1 VADKQ
6 IIPFGEFAPDRS
18 VISGQSPMIKGV
30 LPLSGRYAPL
40 PDLQQVRAGSMLN
53 DRCLGGKS
61 FYDKASQA
69 SVTFLADHGR
79 LYRVIGKVPSD
90 VSKSAGYS
98 FSFDWGVAF
107 EQFGDNIVAVGRGV
121 TPQRYVFGSSSLFA
135 DLANAPTGDTVFRIR
150 NHLFICEGNV
160 VNCSG
165 FNNITIWD
173 PSTPGAQAFQNEV
186 NQANGLIVAGW
197 GGEQG
202 AIFQERGIVRLTYT
216 GAAAPFIFDEVEGGR
231 GVCGPNAWSPWG
243 KIAFCAAEDGFYT
256 FDGLAATPIGADRV
270 DRYFASRLNYGYR
283 HRVWASI
290 DAKRKCWMVAFPT
303 EGAIEPNEVLI
314 YSWSDNKWTWD
325 EFDSQYGFEMHREPV
340 DADDEAG
347 LIELFGTADAD
358 DPVFDTISADSPLF
372 RESRAEWAVING
384 DRKLCQFTGANRAAD
399 LSTATYD
406 IAGRKTFVSELWPVT
421 DAPYASV
428 SGQVAT
434 RLRRLD
440 EVETVSPVSPMNA
453 EGFCPVYA
461 EGRYQ
466 RGLVGI
472 AAGAAWTEA
481 TGVHHDGRESGER

>member
-1 VADKQ
+1 
-6 IIPFGEFAPDRS
+6 
-18 VISGQSPMIKGV
+18 MIKGV
-30 LPLSGRYAPL
+30 LPLSGRYGPL
-40 PDLQQVRAGSMLN
+40 PDLLQVRAGSMVN

-61 FYDKASQA
+61 FYDGDGFPI
-69 SVTFLADHGR
+69 TFLGDSGR
-79 LYRVIGKVPSD
+79 LYRVNGKIPAD
-90 VSKSAGYS
+90 ISKSGGYS
-98 FSFDWGVAF
+98 ASLDWAWTF
-107 EQFGDNIVAVGRGV
+107 EQFGDNVVAIARGV
-121 TPQRYVFGSSSLFA
+121 TPQRYIMGSSSAFA
-135 DLANAPTGDTVFRIR
+135 DLENAPNGDTVFRIR
-150 NHLFICEGNV
+150 QHLFICDGNT

-173 PSTPGAQAFQNEV
+173 PSTPGAQAFQSEV

-202 AIFQERGIVRLTYT
+202 AIFQERGIVRVTYT
-216 GAAAPFIFDEVEGGR
+216 GATAPFIFDEVEGGR

-243 KIAFCAAEDGFYT
+243 KIAFCAAEDGFYS
-256 FDGLAATPIGADRV
+256 FDGLAATPIGSDRV

-347 LIELFGTADAD
+347 LIELFGTANAD
-358 DPVFDTISADSPLF
+358 DPVFANISADSPLF
-372 RESRAEWAVING
+372 RESRAEWAVVNG
-384 DRKLCQFTGANRAAD
+384 DRKLCQFTGSNRAAE

-406 IAGRKTFVSELWPVT
+406 IAGKKTFISELWPVT
-421 DAPYASV
+421 DAPYATV
-428 SGQVAT
+428 SGNVAT

-440 EVETVSPVSPMNA
+440 EVETVSPAAAMNA

-461 EGRYQ
+461 EGRYL
-466 RGLVGI
+466 RGLVNI
-472 AAGAAWTEA
+472 AAGASWTEA
-481 TGVHHDGRESGER
+481 TGVHHDGSESGER